1 MNLYVFL
8 IQNPP
13 LMMLAVVLA
22 SLVMSAKS

>member
-13 LMMLAVVLA
+13 LMMLAVVLT
-22 SLVMSAKS
+22 SLVMAAKS